1 MAVSVLHQFF
11 DINTLLTLSME
22 PDGDAITGNYHRMVG
37 LALKDPEGCV
47 RSMPASDMDAD
58 KFSEYFHCSSSIV
71 ARTIETLQKFGL
83 ITIEDGKIFITLL
96 RKDKMKKA
104 AAQQKAEKT
113 AEQRAKGA
121 ARTAAWRARKT
132 TADCSTSSS
141 NHAEPVA
148 ENGNEPSTDR
158 GAEPAT
164 KKCSKGATNKRNKA
178 VTETG
183 NEAAM
188 KNPAEPVT
196 APVGETGSETVE
208 KPLKKPAKKRAATA
222 VAKRKAK
229 SGDASRDAVCD
240 KPSGTQ
246 ADYNYNNY
254 NCNNLVI
261 KNSDNCNSNYAH
273 AKTGEVPV
281 TDKGSPHAPDS
292 LRTEPPSSA
301 DETDGSCLPFSPG
314 DYVDESKL
322 ILLDKL
328 AAPAQ
333 NVLRAWNRLNLK
345 TFKGLYSSLAEK
357 LYDILYRFGEET
369 FLKVIEN
376 VKNSPFLMGRT
387 HTRNNWRATFTW
399 LLKEENFINVRDGKY
414 NRDPGGGFDSEAEPQ
429 AFTRCLPG
437 SEHLANLSPEER
449 QQRFREFLHPHNPG
463 LDEMARD
470 FGVTY

>member
-1 MAVSVLHQFF
+1 
-11 DINTLLTLSME
+11 
-22 PDGDAITGNYHRMVG
+22 
-37 LALKDPEGCV
+37 
-47 RSMPASDMDAD
+47 MPM
-58 KFSEYFHCSSSIV
+58 
-71 ARTIETLQKFGL
+71 R
-83 ITIEDGKIFITLL
+83 
-96 RKDKMKKA
+96 
-104 AAQQKAEKT
+104 
-113 AEQRAKGA
+113 
-121 ARTAAWRARKT
+121 
-132 TADCSTSSS
+132 
-141 NHAEPVA
+141 
-148 ENGNEPSTDR
+148 
-158 GAEPAT
+158 
-164 KKCSKGATNKRNKA
+164 
-178 VTETG
+178 
-183 NEAAM
+183 
-188 KNPAEPVT
+188 
-196 APVGETGSETVE
+196 
-208 KPLKKPAKKRAATA
+208 
-222 VAKRKAK
+222 
-229 SGDASRDAVCD
+229 
-240 KPSGTQ
+240 
-246 ADYNYNNY
+246 
-254 NCNNLVI
+254 NLVI

-292 LRTEPPSSA
+292 LLTESPSPA
-301 DETDGSCLPFSPG
+301 EETDGSCLPFSPG

>member
-132 TADCSTSSS
+132 TADCSASSS
-141 NHAEPVA
+141 NSAEPVA
-148 ENGNEPSTDR
+148 EN
-158 GAEPAT
+158 
-164 KKCSKGATNKRNKA
+164 
-178 VTETG
+178 
-183 NEAAM
+183 
-188 KNPAEPVT
+188 
-196 APVGETGSETVE
+196 VGETGSETAE

-281 TDKGSPHAPDS
+281 TDKGSPHAPDV
-292 LRTEPPSSA
+292 LRTEPPNPA

>member
-121 ARTAAWRARKT
+121 ARTAAWRARNT
-132 TADCSTSSS
+132 MADCAASS
-141 NHAEPVA
+141 NHAELVA
-148 ENGNEPSTDR
+148 ENGNEPSTDC

-164 KKCSKGATNKRNKA
+164 KKCSKGTAKIGNKP
-178 VTETG
+178 
-183 NEAAM
+183 AM
-188 KNPAEPVT
+188 ANLGQPVT
-196 APVGETGSETVE
+196 APDGETGSETVE

-246 ADYNYNNY
+246 ADYNYNY
-254 NCNNLVI
+254 NSLVI

-273 AKTGEVPV
+273 AETGEVPV
-281 TDKGSPHAPDS
+281 TDKGSPHAPDI
-292 LRTEPPSSA
+292 LRTEPPSPA
-301 DETDGSCLPFSPG
+301 EETDGSCLPFSPG
-314 DYVDESKL
+314 DFVDESKL

>member
-1 MAVSVLHQFF
+1 M
-11 DINTLLTLSME
+11 
-22 PDGDAITGNYHRMVG
+22 
-37 LALKDPEGCV
+37 
-47 RSMPASDMDAD
+47 
-58 KFSEYFHCSSSIV
+58 
-71 ARTIETLQKFGL
+71 
-83 ITIEDGKIFITLL
+83 
-96 RKDKMKKA
+96 
-104 AAQQKAEKT
+104 
-113 AEQRAKGA
+113 
-121 ARTAAWRARKT
+121 
-132 TADCSTSSS
+132 
-141 NHAEPVA
+141 
-148 ENGNEPSTDR
+148 
-158 GAEPAT
+158 
-164 KKCSKGATNKRNKA
+164 
-178 VTETG
+178 
-183 NEAAM
+183 
-188 KNPAEPVT
+188 
-196 APVGETGSETVE
+196 
-208 KPLKKPAKKRAATA
+208 KKPAKKRAATT

-229 SGDASRDAVCD
+229 SGDASSDAVCD

-273 AKTGEVPV
+273 AETGEVPV

-292 LRTEPPSSA
+292 LRTEPPSPA
-301 DETDGSCLPFSPG
+301 EETDGSCLPFSPG
-314 DYVDESKL
+314 DFVDESKL

-414 NRDPGGGFDSEAEPQ
+414 NRDPGGGFDSEAEPL

-449 QQRFREFLHPHNPG
+449 QQRFWEFLHPHNPG

>member
-83 ITIEDGKIFITLL
+83 ITMEDGKIFITLL

-104 AAQQKAEKT
+104 AALQKAEKT

-132 TADCSTSSS
+132 TADCSASSS
-141 NHAEPVA
+141 NSAEPVA

-158 GAEPAT
+158 GTEPAT
-164 KKCSKGATNKRNKA
+164 KKCSKGATKNGNKP
-178 VTETG
+178 
-183 NEAAM
+183 AM
-188 KNPAEPVT
+188 ANLGQPVT
-196 APVGETGSETVE
+196 APDGETGSETAE
-208 KPLKKPAKKRAATA
+208 KPLKKPVKKRAATA
-222 VAKRKAK
+222 VAKQKTK

-246 ADYNYNNY
+246 ADYNYNY
-254 NCNNLVI
+254 NSLVI

-273 AKTGEVPV
+273 AETGEVPV

-292 LRTEPPSSA
+292 LRTKPTAAVFPFPPA
-301 DETDGSCLPFSPG
+301 
-314 DYVDESKL
+314 
-322 ILLDKL
+322 IL
-328 AAPAQ
+328 
-333 NVLRAWNRLNLK
+333 WTNRN
-345 TFKGLYSSLAEK
+345 
-357 LYDILYRFGEET
+357 
-369 FLKVIEN
+369 
-376 VKNSPFLMGRT
+376 
-387 HTRNNWRATFTW
+387 
-399 LLKEENFINVRDGKY
+399 
-414 NRDPGGGFDSEAEPQ
+414 
-429 AFTRCLPG
+429 
-437 SEHLANLSPEER
+437 
-449 QQRFREFLHPHNPG
+449 
-463 LDEMARD
+463 
-470 FGVTY
+470 